1 MDCRNM
7 QYSAMVALQYVT
19 TVNFEVV
26 MGFWDGRRPDIILC
40 LV

>member
-7 QYSAMVALQYVT
+7 QHSAMVALRYFT
-19 TVNFEVV
+19 THNFEVV
-26 MGFWDGRRPDIILC
+26 MGFWVGRRPDIILR